1 LLVRSL
7 EVNQRSVR
15 TSVADLA
22 VSDLVTNLDDLA
34 NDLVANAKRE
44 GSVTPASVNGV
55 KIGSANTASLNGNV
69 DIVLFELLE
78 LELAPLEV
86 RPVERRLSASCRCAN
101 EMVCTYHFLWS
112 WIMKPSAV
120 SG

>member
-1 LLVRSL
+1 MGLST
-7 EVNQRSVR
+7 VR

-34 NDLVANAKRE
+34 NNFVTNAKRE
-44 GSVTPASVNGV
+44 RCITPTSSDGV
-55 KIGSANTASLNGNV
+55 KIRSANTTSLNGNV
-69 DIVLFELLE
+69 DVVLFELLE
-78 LELAPLEV
+78 LELALLEV
-86 RPVERRLSASCRCAN
+86 GPEGNDCQCLIIVTNKSL
-101 EMVCTYHFLWS
+101 CTHHFLWS